1 MRATTTL
8 DIGHW
13 DLDIGRFLQI
23 AMPEPFRTTRLV
35 EFHDTDMAGIMHF
48 ASFFQYMESAEHE
61 LIRTAG
67 FSVHGKIDGATLSF
81 PRVAASCEFHSPALS
96 EDILEIAVSLTRIGN
111 KSLQY
116 QMEFSIDGRK
126 VASGKITSVCCRIE
140 PGQPLVSVPLPAEIK
155 EKLGQYL
162 VVG

>member
-1 MRATTTL
+1 
-8 DIGHW
+8 
-13 DLDIGRFLQI
+13 
-23 AMPEPFRTTRLV
+23 MPEPFRTSRLV

-67 FSVHGKIDGATLSF
+67 FSVHGKVDGHLLSF
-81 PRVAASCEFHSPALS
+81 PRVAASCEFLSPARS
-96 EDILEIAVSLTRIGN
+96 EDLLDIAVSLTHIGN

-116 QMEFSIDGRK
+116 QMEFRIGDRQ
-126 VASGKITSVCCRIE
+126 VATGKITSVCCRVD
-140 PGQPLVSVPLPAEIK
+140 PGQPMVSVPLPGEIK

-162 VVG
+162 VESS